1 MHNESLP
8 DQSITFGGER
18 HPKGL
23 KRLGIVTALVA
34 IGVVVAGISIRFYST
49 GNVRQW
55 TDEQAIPVVK
65 LIQPGPDTAP
75 RSLVLPGNLQA
86 YYEAPI
92 FARVNGYLKRWD
104 VDIGAHVKAGQ
115 LLAEIDTPELDEQ
128 LAQAQA
134 DLASARSN
142 AQLAEITAKRWKNL
156 LDTDSVSKQ
165 ETDQKLGDLAA
176 KNAAVDAAKA
186 NVKRILALESFK
198 RIVAPFDGTVT
209 ARKTD
214 IGALINAGSGN
225 GVELFS
231 VADVHKLRAYVRVP
245 QVYASKISPGMA
257 AILSVPEYPGETFP
271 AVLKRTSGAINTA
284 SGALLAEL
292 EVDNKDGRLTPGG
305 YAEIKMELAANSKLR
320 RVPASALILRKG
332 GVQLAT
338 VDASNRVVL
347 KPVKTGLDYGTE
359 VEILAGLTS
368 EDKVINSPPD
378 SIENGDVVRIE
389 KDAEPSKDG
398 SAGAAGKGHE

>member
-1 MHNESLP
+1 MHNESHP
-8 DQSITFGGER
+8 DQSVTFGSAR

-23 KRLGIVTALVA
+23 KRLGIVMALIA
-34 IGVVVAGISIRFYST
+34 IGVGVAGISIRFYST
-49 GNVRQW
+49 SNVRQW
-55 TDEQAIPVVK
+55 TDEQAVPVVK
-65 LIQPGPDTAP
+65 LIQPGRDTAL
-75 RSLVLPGNLQA
+75 RGLTLPGNLQA

-92 FARVNGYLKRWD
+92 FARVSGYLKRWD

-214 IGALINAGSGN
+214 IGALINAGSGT
-225 GVELFS
+225 GIELFS
-231 VADVHKLRAYVRVP
+231 VADVHKLRVYVRVP
-245 QVYASKISPGMA
+245 QVYASKISPGMTA
-257 AILSVPEYPGETFP
+257 NLNVPEYPGDTFS

-284 SGALLAEL
+284 SGALLVEL

-305 YAEIKMELAANSKLR
+305 YAEIKMDLAANSQLR

-347 KPVKTGLDYGTE
+347 KPVKIGLDYGTE
-359 VEILAGLTS
+359 VEILAGLAS
-368 EDKVINSPPD
+368 DDRVINSPPD
-378 SIENGDVVRIE
+378 SIEGGDVVRIE
-389 KDAEPSKDG
+389 QDAESSKDG
-398 SAGAAGKGHE
+398 SSGAAGKGHE